1 MKYTPHEVEGLII
14 VCTTAAASILVALAR
29 LIRNACPPRLPQ
41 EAGPNEAEILVPQEG
56 PSAESTPRILRA

>member
-29 LIRNACPPRLPQ
+29 LIRNACPQRIPQDESPNETEVVLPQ
-41 EAGPNEAEILVPQEG
+41 EG
-56 PSAESTPRILRA
+56 SSTESTPRGIRA